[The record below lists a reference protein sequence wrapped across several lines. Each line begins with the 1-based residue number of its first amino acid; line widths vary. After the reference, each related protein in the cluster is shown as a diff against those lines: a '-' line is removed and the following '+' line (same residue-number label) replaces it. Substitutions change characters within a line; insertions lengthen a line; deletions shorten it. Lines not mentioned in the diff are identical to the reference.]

1 MSQIQKIDFPN
12 INKNPI
18 LYVKKH
24 QLTEKKI
31 QKILEKASH
40 TYYETEVEL
49 LSDSSFDKLKDYLEE
64 HYPDNPFLEQIGAE
78 VQGPNKVKLPIH
90 MGSMDKKKKE
100 KDVNSWKQKYP
111 GKVVISDKLDGISFL
126 LVIQN
131 GKSQLLTRGNG
142 TYGKDISQIIPY
154 LRIPKVKSSTEMV
167 IRGEMLVSQSNFEK
181 VKEKFSNGRSFIAGL
196 SNFKELTAERK
207 KYLQLVD
214 LVCYELVKP
223 NLQTEKQLETLN
235 KLGFMVVPHFTES
248 KLEFQKLQETLLE
261 RKQESIYDIDGII
274 VTANKVNPRVSSGN
288 PKYSFAFKMDL
299 EFAITTV
306 KYVKWNAS
314 KHGKLKPTVYIE
326 PVYLSGHK
334 NSRATGNNADFIE
347 KNKIGPG
354 AKVKVIKGGEIIPKI
369 EEVLEGTIA
378 QFPEEK
384 YVWNETHKEILLVN
398 LENDDMKVQKLVSFF
413 KVLDVDGLGIGLL
426 TKFYENGIN
435 TIKKICL
442 VSQDELLELDGIKE
456 KSASKIVKNI
466 KKVIQKPVALEK
478 LVSGSCI
485 LGNGIGEKILVKIF
499 THFQIKKESDLD
511 KINLVG
517 LKDIDGIEEKTAQK
531 IMSGIPKIKLFL
543 EEHPFLK
550 FIPYAGKTQKSMKGK
565 MAGMN
570 VVLTGKRDSEVIKFI
585 EQQGGE
591 IKSAVNK
598 NTNILVVDSLDLGTS
613 KIKKAQELNIAIL
626 TNQQFKI
633 KYL

>member
-1 MSQIQKIDFPN
+1 MSKIQKIDFAN
-12 INKNPI
+12 IDKNPI
-18 LYVKKH
+18 HYVETH
-24 QLTEKKI
+24 QLSEKQI
-31 QKILEKASH
+31 QKILEKASLS
-40 TYYETEVEL
+40 YYETSVEL

-64 HYPDNPFLEQIGAE
+64 NYPGNPFLQEIGAE

-126 LVIQN
+126 LVIEK
-131 GKSQLLTRGNG
+131 GKMRLLTRGNG

-154 LRIPKVKSSTEMV
+154 LRIPKVKSSTDMV
-167 IRGEMLVSQSNFEK
+167 IRGEMLVSRSNFEK
-181 VKEKFSNGRSFIAGL
+181 VNEKFSNGRSFIAGL

-207 KYLQLVD
+207 KYLKLVD
-214 LVCYELVKP
+214 LICYELVKP
-223 NLQTEKQLETLN
+223 NLQTEEQLKTLT
-235 KLGFMVVPHFTES
+235 KLGFMVVPYFIES
-248 KLEFQKLQETLLE
+248 KLDFHKLEETLLE

-274 VTANKVNPRVSSGN
+274 VTANKINPRVSSGN

-306 KYVKWNAS
+306 KYVEWNAS

-369 EEVLEGTIA
+369 EQVLEGTQA

-384 YVWNETHKEILLVN
+384 YVWNATHKEILLVN
-398 LENDDMKVQKLVSFF
+398 LENDDMKVKKLVSFF
-413 KVLDVDGLGIGLL
+413 KVIGVDGLGIGLL

-442 VSQDELLELDGIKE
+442 VSQDKLLELDGIKE

-466 KKVIQKPVALEK
+466 QKVIKKPLALEK

-485 LGNGIGEKILVKIF
+485 LGDGIGEKILVKIF
-499 THFQIKKESDLD
+499 AHFQIKKESDLD
-511 KINLVG
+511 KINLIG
-517 LKDIDGIEEKTAQK
+517 LKDIDGIEEKTAKK
-531 IMSGIPKIKLFL
+531 IMTGIPKIKSFL
-543 EEHPFLK
+543 EEHPFLT
-550 FIPYAGKTQKSMKGK
+550 FIPYSNKSQKSPKGK
-565 MAGMN
+565 MMSLN
-570 VVLTGKRDSEVIKFI
+570 IVLTGKRDSSVIKFI
-585 EQQGGE
+585 EQEGGE

-598 NTNILVVDSLDLGTS
+598 NTNILVVDNLDQVTS
-613 KIKKAQELNIAIL
+613 KIKKAQELKITIL
-626 TNQQFKI
+626 TNEQFKI
-633 KYL
+633 KYF